1 MNAYLENM
9 VLTANPVRQ
18 IILLYEKAIS
28 CLNEAVEL
36 MEKASEEIEDIRKKY
51 EAIGR
56 ATEIL
61 IVLDATLNMDMG
73 GEIAKNLHEVYQA
86 LINDLIRITVEGDEA
101 QTLRRMVKI
110 LTELKVSW
118 EEVEE
123 KIYGRPQATTTA
135 V

>member
-1 MNAYLENM
+1 
-9 VLTANPVRQ
+9 
-18 IILLYEKAIS
+18 
-28 CLNEAVEL
+28 
-36 MEKASEEIEDIRKKY
+36 
-51 EAIGR
+51 IGR

-61 IVLDATLNMDMG
+61 IVLDATLNMDLG